1 MLVLTRRVG
10 EAIKIGDNVEI
21 RITRIDGDV
30 VKIGIDA
37 PRNVPI
43 YRKEVLADIASSN
56 QTAAVKGAPGG
67 PLPPMPAL
75 PRIAPRGTP

>member
-21 RITRIDGDV
+21 KITRIDGDV

-43 YRKEVLADIASSN
+43 YRKEVLADIAQTN
-56 QTAAVKGAPGG
+56 QSAAVKGQRGG
-67 PLPPMPAL
+67 PLPALPAL
-75 PRIAPRGTP
+75 PRLARRPD

>member
-30 VKIGIDA
+30 VKIGIEA

-43 YRKEVLADIASSN
+43 YRKEVLADIADTN
-56 QTAAVKGAPGG
+56 QTAAHKTARGAP
-67 PLPPMPAL
+67 LPQMPAL
-75 PRIAPRGTP
+75 PRIVTRKP

>member
-21 RITRIDGDV
+21 RITRIEGDV
-30 VKIGIDA
+30 VKIGIEA

-43 YRKEVLADIASSN
+43 YRKEVLADIAHTN
-56 QTAAVKGAPGG
+56 QSAAVKSAKGG
-67 PLPPMPAL
+67 PLPTMPAM
-75 PRIAPRGTP
+75 PRIAPRQP